1 MVSRADVVGHVVNVA
16 ARVTETARGDQV
28 VVTAET
34 AELAGAIPDVEF
46 RKLRSRRLKGI
57 SERAQLRQAVRLP

>member
-1 MVSRADVVGHVVNVA
+1 VNVA
-16 ARVTETARGDQV
+16 ARITETASGDQV

-34 AELAGAIPDVEF
+34 AEAAGAIPGAEF

-57 SERAQLRQAVRLP
+57 SERVELCEVVRVPTPLT